1 MYTWREHSL
10 TIRRWFWLFC
20 STLGW
25 GVLSGLIVG
34 IILISSNNE
43 FYLWEVSSPGL
54 NTMNIINLALAGA
67 TISVLSQMGFFSYL
81 IFRYIIVGIIR
92 KQRVWEYIQ
101 LILIAEGIFFLTHL
115 RYLLYP
121 IPRINGLDSYGLPI
135 VLLMIAIVVAYF
147 KVKMTKA
154 SAFIP
159 TLLFMFVVTIV
170 EAIPA
175 LRLNSPPSYFFML
188 TPLVVCNAWQI
199 LQLHRVIRN
208 A

>member
-1 MYTWREHSL
+1 V

-25 GVLSGLIVG
+25 GILSGLIVG
-34 IILISSNNE
+34 IILISTDNE
-43 FYLWEVSSPGL
+43 FVLWEVSSPGL
-54 NTMNIINLALAGA
+54 NTMNVINIALAGA
-67 TISVLSQMGFFSYL
+67 TISVVSQMGFFSYL

-101 LILIAEGIFFLTHL
+101 LILIAEGILFLTHL
-115 RYLLYP
+115 RYLFFS
-121 IPRINGLDSYGLPI
+121 IPRLNWMESIALPVI
-135 VLLMIAIVVAYF
+135 LLLIALVVAYF
-147 KVKMTKA
+147 KVKMTKP

-170 EAIPA
+170 EGIPA

-188 TPLVVCNAWQI
+188 TPLVVCNTWQI
-199 LQLHRVIRN
+199 LQLHRIIRN
-208 A
+208 T